1 MLKFFQKGVTM
12 LVSAISANRNE
23 TAGIGN
29 SSYVSVNARGGDNAG
44 DTAFNSL
51 TSYAKRTP
59 LDNKLP
65 QLYDSINE
73 WKFFCHK
80 QIEKGNLDIIA

>member
-1 MLKFFQKGVTM
+1 M

-23 TAGIGN
+23 SSGMVN
-29 SSYVSVNARGGDNAG
+29 SPYVSVNARGGDNAG
-44 DTAFNSL
+44 EAVFNSL

-80 QIEKGNLDIIA
+80 QIVKGNLDVIA